1 VRLHR
6 WLHRAGLL
14 PLGGADVWG
23 HGRGG
28 TLLPERSIR
37 AFFLHVSAS
46 HLPIASTSHST
57 SFRSSSAS
65 STSVGDGRNT
75 AGRDDGRGER
85 GEAHVCLQWG
95 DHLSEPLL
103 QPHCNYLFVRKVCVC
118 VGGGAVHVHALVP
131 VLAYILRRREG
142 TSSSCYCTRRS
153 PNRMCAADN

>member
-1 VRLHR
+1 MRLHR

-57 SFRSSSAS
+57 SFPSSSAS
-65 STSVGDGRNT
+65 STSGGDGGNT
-75 AGRDDGRGER
+75 AGSDDGRGER

-95 DHLSEPLL
+95 DHLPEPLL

-118 VGGGAVHVHALVP
+118 VWGGGCACAAPAP
-131 VLAYILRRREG
+131 VLACILRRRED
-142 TSSSCYCTRRS
+142 TLSSYYCTCRS